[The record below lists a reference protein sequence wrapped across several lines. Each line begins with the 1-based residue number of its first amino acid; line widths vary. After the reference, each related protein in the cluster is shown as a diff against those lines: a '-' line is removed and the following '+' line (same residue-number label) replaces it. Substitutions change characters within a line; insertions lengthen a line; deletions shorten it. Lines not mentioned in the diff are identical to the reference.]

1 MWQRLKSWNW
11 VKVIRVLIGLSIL
24 GQGISYGQISS
35 IIAGIVFTIF
45 SLFTSVYCSTSKWH
59 TSINSKTDT
68 PELDQLVEFEEIKKG
83 A

>member
-1 MWQRLKSWNW
+1 MWQSLKSWNW

-45 SLFTSVYCSTSKWH
+45 SLFTSGFCSTSKCH